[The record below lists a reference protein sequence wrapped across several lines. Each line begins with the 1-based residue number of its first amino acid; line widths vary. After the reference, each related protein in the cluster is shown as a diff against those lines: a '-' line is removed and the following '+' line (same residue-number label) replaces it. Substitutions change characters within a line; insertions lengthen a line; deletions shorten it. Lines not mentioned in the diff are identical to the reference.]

1 MLILLGYLM
10 IATFMILIMTR
21 RVSALVA
28 LILIPIVFGLL
39 SGHGVDLGAM
49 AIDGIT
55 KLAPTATLLLFAV
68 LFFAVMIDAGL
79 FEPLVT
85 RVLRFAGDDP
95 VRVTLGTAAVATV
108 VSLDGDGATTALITI
123 TAFLP
128 VYRRLGMN
136 PLILAVVL
144 ASANTVVNLAPWGG
158 PLGRVAAALQVSPA
172 DIFVPLLPTIAAGLV
187 GTFAIAWYLGRGER
201 IRLASLA
208 PVKVVKIDEAVAAK
222 NVQAKPILG
231 DHLAIARP
239 RLFPVNLALTL
250 AVLGMAVVHLI
261 PLPLLFMLGLSLA
274 LVINYPNPAAQRE
287 RLAAHAQNALPIVL
301 LILAAGVFTGVLT
314 GTGMVDAMAKGAM
327 TAVPPALGPW
337 LAPITSLLSAPL
349 TFALSNDAYYFGVVP
364 VIAQT
369 ATHYGI
375 PAVEIG
381 RASLLAQP
389 IHALSPLVAAIYLVS
404 GLLGVE
410 VGALQRFSLK
420 WACLLT
426 LILITTACLTGAIL

>member
-39 SGHGVDLGAM
+39 SGHGTDLGTM
-49 AIDGIT
+49 AVDGIT

-68 LFFAVMIDAGL
+68 LFFAMMIDAGL
-79 FEPLVT
+79 FEPLVS

-158 PLGRVAAALQVSPA
+158 PLGRVAAALQVNPA
-172 DIFVPLLPTIAAGLV
+172 DIFVPLLPTIAVGLV

-201 IRLASLA
+201 IRLAAA
-208 PVKVVKIDEAVAAK
+208 PAEGSTLKSNYGFDDAAAEL
-222 NVQAKPILG
+222 VPAER
-231 DHLAIARP
+231 AAFARP

-250 AVLGMAVVHLI
+250 TVLGLAVIHLI
-261 PLPLLFMLGLSLA
+261 PLPLLFMLGLGLA
-274 LVINYPNPAAQRE
+274 LIINYPDPTAQRD

-301 LILAAGVFTGVLT
+301 LILAAGVFTGVLA

-337 LAPITSLLSAPL
+337 LAPFTAFLSAPL

-369 ATHYGI
+369 ATHYGV

-420 WACLLT
+420 WAALLT
-426 LILITTACLTGAIL
+426 LILITSACLTGAIL

>member
-28 LILIPIVFGLL
+28 LILIPIIFGLL
-39 SGHGVDLGAM
+39 SGHGTDLGTM
-49 AIDGIT
+49 AVDGIT

-79 FEPLVT
+79 FEPLVS
-85 RVLRFAGDDP
+85 RVLRFAGNDP
-95 VRVTLGTAAVATV
+95 VRVTLGTAAVATI

-158 PLGRVAAALQVSPA
+158 PLGRVAAALQVNPA
-172 DIFVPLLPTIAAGLV
+172 DIFVPLLPTIAAGLM

-201 IRLASLA
+201 IRLAAAVPTDGEALPFTHDLDDATVDPA
-208 PVKVVKIDEAVAAK
+208 PTERAAF
-222 NVQAKPILG
+222 
-231 DHLAIARP
+231 ARP
-239 RLFPVNLALTL
+239 RLLPVNLALTL
-250 AVLGMAVVHLI
+250 TVLGLAVVHLM

-274 LVINYPNPAAQRE
+274 LIINYPEPSAQRE

-301 LILAAGVFTGVLT
+301 LILAAGVFTGVLA

-327 TAVPPALGPW
+327 TAVPPGLGPW
-337 LAPITSLLSAPL
+337 LAPITAFLSAPL

-369 ATHYGI
+369 ATHYGV

-420 WACLLT
+420 WAALLT
-426 LILITTACLTGAIL
+426 LILITSACLTGAIL

>member
-1 MLILLGYLM
+1 
-10 IATFMILIMTR
+10 
-21 RVSALVA
+21 
-28 LILIPIVFGLL
+28 
-39 SGHGVDLGAM
+39 
-49 AIDGIT
+49 
-55 KLAPTATLLLFAV
+55 
-68 LFFAVMIDAGL
+68 
-79 FEPLVT
+79 
-85 RVLRFAGDDP
+85 
-95 VRVTLGTAAVATV
+95 
-108 VSLDGDGATTALITI
+108 
-123 TAFLP
+123 
-128 VYRRLGMN
+128 MN

-158 PLGRVAAALQVSPA
+158 PLGRVAAALQVNPA
-172 DIFVPLLPTIAAGLV
+172 DLFVPLLPTIAAGLV
-187 GTFAIAWYLGRGER
+187 GTFAIAWFLGRGER
-201 IRLASLA
+201 IRLAGANAADEMPVHSDHDLVETSDEFA
-208 PVKVVKIDEAVAAK
+208 PTGRAAF
-222 NVQAKPILG
+222 
-231 DHLAIARP
+231 ARP

-250 AVLGMAVVHLI
+250 TVLGLAVVHLM

-274 LVINYPNPAAQRE
+274 LIINYPEPAAQRE

-301 LILAAGVFTGVLT
+301 LILAAGVFTGVLA

-337 LAPITSLLSAPL
+337 LAPFTAFLSAPL

-369 ATHYGI
+369 ATHYGV

-420 WACLLT
+420 WAALLT
-426 LILITTACLTGAIL
+426 LILITSACLTGAIL